1 MRNNQTVF
9 SFLFQSKVHHMIKKI
24 IFTLL
29 ISLFTIH
36 SFSQELNCSIQ
47 VSARQIEGTDRE
59 AFQEMQQAL
68 YEFVNNTVWTNFSFK
83 LEERIECTILLTLSE
98 RISSDQYRGKLN
110 LVLRRPVYKTNYNS
124 TMFNYVDKDVE
135 ITYAEGE
142 PIIFAENTF
151 SSNLTSLIA
160 YYVYVFLGIDADS
173 FTKLGGTVYYE
184 KAQQVV
190 QDAQNASE
198 TGWKA
203 FENMKNRYWL
213 TENLLNPQYRPI
225 RESIYEYH
233 RLGLDQMY
241 DNTETGRASIAESL
255 KKLQQANRARPG
267 SFLLRLYLDAK
278 RDEIIK
284 IFGEGSP
291 NTKTEVVNIMKEID
305 PSNGDKYSVILK

>member
-1 MRNNQTVF
+1 MF
-9 SFLFQSKVHHMIKKI
+9 KKI

-29 ISLFTIH
+29 ISLFSTIIIA
-36 SFSQELNCSIQ
+36 QELNCSIQ

-59 AFQEMQQAL
+59 AFSEMRDAL
-68 YEFVNNTVWTNFSFK
+68 YDFVNNTIWTNYSFK
-83 LEERIECTILLTLSE
+83 LEERLECTILLTLSE
-98 RISSDQYRGKLN
+98 RISSDQYKGKLN

-135 ITYAEGE
+135 ITYSLGE
-142 PIIFAENTF
+142 PIVFAENTF
-151 SSNLTSLIA
+151 SSNLSSLVA
-160 YYVYVFLGIDADS
+160 YYVYIFLGIDADS
-173 FTKLGGTVYYE
+173 FANLGGTQYFE
-184 KAQQVV
+184 KAQQIV
-190 QDAQNASE
+190 QDAQNTSE
-198 TGWKA
+198 PGWKA

-241 DNTETGRASIAESL
+241 DNVEKGRSNIAESL
-255 KKLQQANRARPG
+255 KKLQQADRAKPG

-284 IFGEGSP
+284 VFSEGNP
-291 NTKTEVVNIMKEID
+291 TMKAEVVNIMKEID
-305 PSNGDKYSVILK
+305 PSNGDKYSKILNN